1 MTRPKARA
9 TVFLAFWIA
18 VWLLN
23 VVTLYHSLWA
33 HRVGSAILATIV
45 VIFIGLVARID
56 YLNWR
61 DTE

>member
-1 MTRPKARA
+1 MTRPKARR
-9 TVFLAFWIA
+9 TIFLMLWIA
-18 VWLLN
+18 VWILN
-23 VVTLYHSLWA
+23 AASLYHALWA

-45 VIFIGLVARID
+45 VIFIGMLIGID